1 MRANIDQRVLVDKE
15 KVTKVRFMKFLGI
28 ILDDNIYS
36 VNHIKSIKT
45 SKYMAIICK
54 ERQIWITTAV
64 LFRCILLL
72 IYWVEL

>member
-15 KVTKVRFMKFLGI
+15 KVTKVKFMKFLGI

-54 ERQIWITTAV
+54 ERQI
-64 LFRCILLL
+64 
-72 IYWVEL
+72 